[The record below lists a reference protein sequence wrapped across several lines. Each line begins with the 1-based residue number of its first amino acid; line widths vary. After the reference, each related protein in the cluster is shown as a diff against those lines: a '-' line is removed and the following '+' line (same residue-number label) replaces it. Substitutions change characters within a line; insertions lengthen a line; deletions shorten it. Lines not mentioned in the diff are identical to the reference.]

1 MGDLGPGGKEW
12 DHSTKIFIVHER
24 KEDEAERPGEN
35 SQTQLAT
42 GEKVISSNWCGVRL
56 GTTEDDSHRTDLTSR
71 WKKWSASKCLASL
84 VENNKQEYEMFDPK
98 KPYTEQG
105 ELVNWK
111 C

>member
-1 MGDLGPGGKEW
+1 MKGKKMKLK
-12 DHSTKIFIVHER
+12 DR
-24 KEDEAERPGEN
+24 
-35 SQTQLAT
+35 
-42 GEKVISSNWCGVRL
+42 EKTVKLSLLRVRSNWCGVRL